1 MRLYAYFED
10 AEGRV
15 APAFDTDIFLHH
27 TPEDLEKLRDMCEE
41 AAEERPH
48 LTYVI
53 VDLDHRCDPDG
64 PLASSADGIIDV
76 FGRLLREQE
85 AAIDWNEVR
94 VQARAH
100 GPGTAEGG

>member
-10 AEGRV
+10 AEGRRN
-15 APAFDTDIFLHH
+15 PAFDTDIFLHH
-27 TPEDLEKLRDMCEE
+27 TPEDLSKLRDMCEE
-41 AAEERPH
+41 AARERPH

-53 VDLDHRCDPDG
+53 VDLDHRCDPDD
-64 PLASSADGIIDV
+64 PLAEDGVIDV

-94 VQARAH
+94 AQARAH
-100 GPGTAEGG
+100 GPGTREGG